1 MSHKYQV
8 LLSLI
13 PTAICSYLFPR
24 VFLGQNKNDLKL
36 GDAYLKY
43 YELFFFILFLV
54 DKQASFD
61 PINFVANIVQQLE
74 QCFIALIAQT
84 THLLVDHLVK
94 DSIPLQLSF
103 EEGLKHSNLRQ
114 LL

>member
-24 VFLGQNKNDLKL
+24 VFFGQNKNDLKL

-43 YELFFFILFLV
+43 YELFFLYSSSSINKL
-54 DKQASFD
+54 AS
-61 PINFVANIVQQLE
+61 I
-74 QCFIALIAQT
+74 
-84 THLLVDHLVK
+84 
-94 DSIPLQLSF
+94 
-103 EEGLKHSNLRQ
+103 R
-114 LL
+114 